1 MIMQEERIEKVL
13 QMGKEILKRNDIDIR
28 EARLLLAHVLKVSVS
43 DLIKIDYCNSEQV
56 GEFLTMLEKRVNNV
70 PFAYIVGHKEFM
82 KLDFF
87 VNENVLIPR
96 SDTEILVE
104 EAIKCR
110 KNKILDMCTGSG
122 CIAISLAYYLEN
134 SKVTAADIS
143 FEALKVARKNAM
155 LNEVDVCFVESDLFS
170 DINEK
175 YEMIVSNPPYIR
187 SDAIENLQYEVQKE
201 PRLAL
206 DGGESGIEFYE
217 RIIPQARQF
226 LENDGVLILE
236 IGYDQGE
243 CVKRIMEDNNYY
255 RVKIIKDLDEND
267 RVVIGQI

>member
-1 MIMQEERIEKVL
+1 MQEQKIEKVL

-28 EARLLLAHVLKVSVS
+28 EARLLLAHALKVSVN
-43 DLIKIDYCNSEQV
+43 DLIKIDYCNEEQV
-56 GEFLTMLEKRVNNV
+56 TEFLDMLEKRINNV

-82 KLDFF
+82 RLDFL

-104 EAIKCR
+104 EAIKCN
-110 KNKILDMCTGSG
+110 KKKILDMCTGSG
-122 CIAISLAYYLEN
+122 CIAVSLAYYIEN
-134 SKVTAADIS
+134 SQVTAADIS
-143 FEALKVARKNAM
+143 FDALKVARKNAM
-155 LNEVDVCFVESDLFS
+155 LNEVEVSFVESDLFS
-170 DINEK
+170 DIEEK
-175 YEMIVSNPPYIR
+175 YDMIVSNPPYIKKG
-187 SDAIENLQYEVQKE
+187 AISNLQLEVQKE
-201 PRLAL
+201 PSLAL

-217 RIIPQARQF
+217 RIIPEARKY

-243 CVKRIMEDNNYY
+243 CVKKILEDNGYC
-255 RVKIIKDLDEND
+255 RVKIIKDLEQND